1 MLEEGTTEGLWL
13 GFKEGLQLGLK
24 VGDCKGVVKSE
35 DPTVGDEEGPSGFEL
50 GVGFRIDGLLNGRS
64 DEILT
69 CVNDGLGDGA

>member
-35 DPTVGDEEGPSGFEL
+35 DPTVGDEEGPPGFEL
-50 GVGFRIDGLLNGRS
+50 GVGFRIDGWLNGKS